1 MAAATEAATR
11 PRRPEPH
18 EAAGLNTTEGPPQNR
33 SVQSNSQRENR
44 SVQLNTTVLAVD
56 PAAMNT
62 TNEWDARPTFKAADT
77 GKRIEIR
84 YNKRKA
90 KEPYYYWVYRWAA
103 EENGKP
109 VKRPSG
115 TYVRN
120 YEYGGRLN
128 SLETVDKERLER
140 YEARK

>member
-1 MAAATEAATR
+1 MRESRGEAAR
-11 PRRPEPH
+11 
-18 EAAGLNTTEGPPQNR
+18 LNTTEGPPQNR
-33 SVQSNSQRENR
+33 SVQSNYQRENR
-44 SVQLNTTVLAVD
+44 SVQSMNTTVSAV
-56 PAAMNT
+56 NT
-62 TNEWDARPTFKAADT
+62 ANEWDVAPVVKALDT

-103 EENGKP
+103 EEDGKP
-109 VKRPSG
+109 VKRSSG

-120 YEYGGRLN
+120 YEYGGRLK

>member
-1 MAAATEAATR
+1 MAPAVVVVEAAAV
-11 PRRPEPH
+11 
-18 EAAGLNTTEGPPQNR
+18 GVNTTVSNR
-33 SVQSNSQRENR
+33 SVQSNPQRENR
-44 SVQLNTTVLAVD
+44 SVHKMNTTVTAVNTT
-56 PAAMNT
+56 AVNT
-62 TNEWDARPTFKAADT
+62 TNEWDVAPKVQAADT

-115 TYVRN
+115 TYIRH
-120 YEYGGRLN
+120 YEYGGK
-128 SLETVDKERLER
+128 LETVDRERLKR